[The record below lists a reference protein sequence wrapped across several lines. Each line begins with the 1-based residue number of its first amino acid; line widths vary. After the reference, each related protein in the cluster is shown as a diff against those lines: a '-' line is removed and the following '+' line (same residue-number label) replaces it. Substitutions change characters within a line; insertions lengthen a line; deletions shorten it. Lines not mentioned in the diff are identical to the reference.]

1 MAQSMPS
8 QKMPKTKYKF
18 NHETLSFDKIR
29 LGLRQTFLRLFGYFV
44 ASVIL
49 AGIYGFIF
57 MFIFDSPQEKV
68 LKREIAQLTLQY
80 ELMNREME
88 NVEKVLVHLQETD
101 DNLYRTIFETEPLP
115 SSYSNGGIGGVNRY
129 QELEGFSNSELVV
142 ETARRLDRI
151 RKKIYV
157 QSESFDE
164 LIAYAKEKEEML
176 SSIPAI
182 QPISNKDLKRT
193 ASGFGYRIH
202 PIYKI
207 SKFHSGMDFTAP
219 TGTDVFATG
228 NGVIREVKSAR
239 RELGNHIIIDHG
251 FGFQTVYAHLDG
263 FNVRVGQKVKRGDVI
278 GFVGSTGLSTAP
290 HLHYEVLVNGS
301 HTDPAMY
308 YFNDLTPEEYERMLE
323 ISSKSGQTF
332 D

>member
-1 MAQSMPS
+1 MPS
-8 QKMPKTKYKF
+8 QKMPRTKYKF
-18 NHETLSFDKIR
+18 NHETLSFDRIR

-44 ASVIL
+44 ASLLL
-49 AGIYGFIF
+49 ALIYGFIF
-57 MFIFDSPQEKV
+57 MFVFDSPQEKA

-115 SSYSNGGIGGVNRY
+115 SSYRNGGIGGVNRY
-129 QELEGFSNSELVV
+129 QELEGFSNSELVI

-251 FGFQTVYAHLDG
+251 FGFETVYAHLDG

-290 HLHYEVLVNGS
+290 HLHYEVRVNGN
-301 HTDPAMY
+301 HTDPALY

-323 ISSKSGQTF
+323 ISGKSGQTF